1 MYRVR
6 QLFTVKNIDGW
17 NEAIAILDEVN
28 KLCASK
34 GWVQGMFFTPT
45 VGRFN
50 ELCLEFEYPDLA
62 TLERENKEWMEEP
75 GIGQLMRRIDAIPL
89 EGPGHSELWE
99 EATPAPD

>member
-1 MYRVR
+1 MYRMR
-6 QLFTVKNIDGW
+6 QLFTVSDIDGW

-34 GWVQGMFFTPT
+34 GWAQGTFFSPT

-62 TLERENKEWMEEP
+62 TLERENKEWIEEP
-75 GIGQLMRRIDAIPL
+75 GIGKLMRRIDAIPL
-89 EGPGHSELWE
+89 EDPGHSELWE
-99 EATPAPD
+99 EATPVPD